1 LALTTGVTREI
12 VTDNSPMALSIEWK
26 THANIIL
33 RDVELIQQNL
43 HSSGPHILL
52 AHAIELL
59 LKAYLKGAA
68 AVKPGPKEED
78 YGHDIDRLLDQAKK
92 AGLTPSDPDTE
103 ELVQRLARAI
113 KEARLR
119 YVFPFHDLPA
129 PMDGLRVARAIS
141 KDISILVKP
150 ESLEETAARREAE
163 QKKLEVQRTR
173 QIPFPD

>member
-1 LALTTGVTREI
+1 MGLTTDVTRI
-12 VTDNSPMALSIEWK
+12 IITDDSPMAISIESR

-59 LKAYLKGAA
+59 LKAYLKGVAA
-68 AVKPGPKEED
+68 MKPGPREEGL
-78 YGHDIDRLLDQAKK
+78 GHDIDRLLDQAKK
-92 AGLTPSDPDTE
+92 AGLTLSDPDTE

-113 KEARLR
+113 KDARLR
-119 YVFPFHDLPA
+119 YVFTFHDLPP
-129 PMDGLRVARAIS
+129 PMDGLRVARAIN

-150 ESLEETAARREAE
+150 ESLEEIAARREAE
-163 QKKLEVQRTR
+163 QKKLEAQRTR
-173 QIPFPD
+173 KIPFPD